1 MTPSQDKLWCP
12 LHVCCYH
19 ANVLAYLDA
28 TLWSRAN
35 AGWVLGYAIE
45 RASVVGPV
53 LGQIPRTRLG
63 AWESA
68 WVNFNP

>member
-1 MTPSQDKLWCP
+1 MLA
-12 LHVCCYH
+12 Y
-19 ANVLAYLDA
+19 VLAFLNT
-28 TLWSRAN
+28 TLGSRAN

-45 RASVVGPV
+45 RASMVGAV
-53 LGQIPRTRLG
+53 LGKIPRTRMG